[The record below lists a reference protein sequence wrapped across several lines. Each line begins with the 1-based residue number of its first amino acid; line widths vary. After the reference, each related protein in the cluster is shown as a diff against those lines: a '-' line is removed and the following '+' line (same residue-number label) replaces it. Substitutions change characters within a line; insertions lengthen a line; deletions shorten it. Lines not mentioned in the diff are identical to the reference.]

1 MVDPNNMSE
10 AELALLKEVAKAKGQ
25 TLEEALVSLG
35 HVVAIKK
42 DDDVVS
48 FEGTAQEE
56 EVPAFMTT
64 DPLAFDPPVPPVPTE
79 EEKQSDELNIEVEAD
94 FEPPE
99 PPAAEEEESPEADE
113 DDDEGV
119 GSIKQVCVQCG
130 WDQDVPTI
138 SAPEH
143 RDKLAFLQA
152 VLGHKVFSKKYT
164 MFGGNLQ
171 ITLRTLTIR
180 EIDILYQAAF
190 TAQKE
195 DRILTTTDY
204 YEYLNRVRLHLQL
217 TSFSASTASM
227 HIKLPEGLSRA
238 THEGCQSYWDDFLK
252 EKKIFDESKD
262 LIHQVSDYVIDKVMK
277 TEHLQRTITHECSK
291 FNRLVSKLE
300 ASVDN
305 PDFWNETEQP
315 S

>member
-10 AELALLKEVAKAKGQ
+10 EELALLKEVAKAKGQ

-35 HVVAIKK
+35 HVVAVKK
-42 DDDVVS
+42 EDDVVS

-64 DPLAFDPPVPPVPTE
+64 NPLALDPLVPIAE
-79 EEKQSDELNIEVEAD
+79 EPQPDELKIEVEAD

-99 PPAAEEEESPEADE
+99 PPAVEEDESSETDE
-113 DDDEGV
+113 DDDDDEGV
-119 GSIKQVCVQCG
+119 GSVKQICVQCG

-138 SAPEH
+138 PAPEH
-143 RDKLAFLQA
+143 KDKLAFLQA
-152 VLGHKVFSKKYT
+152 ILGHKVFSKKYT
-164 MFGGNLQ
+164 MFGGNLR

-195 DRILTTTDY
+195 ERILTSTDY
-204 YEYLNRVRLHLQL
+204 YEYLNRLRLHLQL

-238 THEGCQSYWDDFLK
+238 THEGCQFYWDDFLK
-252 EKKIFDESKD
+252 EEKIFDESKD
-262 LIHQVSDYVIDKVMK
+262 LIHQVSDYVIDKVLK

-305 PDFWNETEQP
+305 PDFWSETEQP